1 MTALPDPPVPR
12 DDPAAAAQPPSP
24 TPPPPSPA
32 AADSADPPEDL
43 TNLLGRIA
51 IDAAARD
58 LAFRAVYRD
67 LHRIASAHLHRS
79 GESSVQPTDLLHA
92 AYLRLVRSSRDYRGR
107 QHFFAVA
114 ALAMKHAL
122 VDHVRQRRLRPV
134 TVEGPY
140 APGSEPTGSYLDR
153 VAASFEERG
162 IALLDLDDA
171 LKALEAV
178 DAQAAELAVLVLFGG
193 FSRSEAAELLG
204 LSQRTGDR
212 VWAFARARLER
223 SLAAYRP
230 TEPSPGRDGAAPG
243 ARDGG

>member
-1 MTALPDPPVPR
+1 MSAPSGPPVPP
-12 DDPAAAAQPPSP
+12 DDPAAGAQPPSS
-24 TPPPPSPA
+24 TPAPPSRA
-32 AADSADPPEDL
+32 TTDAADPPEDL

-51 IDAAARD
+51 TDPAARD
-58 LAFRAVYRD
+58 AAFRAVYRD
-67 LHRIASAHLHRS
+67 LHRIASAHLHRA

-114 ALAMKHAL
+114 ALAMKHTL
-122 VDHVRQRRLRPV
+122 VDHVRKRRTRPV
-134 TVEGPY
+134 IAERPHDPD
-140 APGSEPTGSYLDR
+140 AEPGGSYLDR

-171 LKALEAV
+171 LKALEAL

-193 FSRSEAAELLG
+193 FSRSEAAELMG

-223 SLAAYRP
+223 SLAAYGP
-230 TEPSPGRDGAAPG
+230 TEPGPDRDGPTPA
-243 ARDGG
+243 ARDGR